1 LSPAIYCWFCYFSED
16 LITGSE
22 VLSKTAFYMMT
33 LLEALTGIGLI
44 AIIELGFPWLPLA
57 KVVAWT
63 FMEGIVLRAKA
74 I

>member
-1 LSPAIYCWFCYFSED
+1 
-16 LITGSE
+16 
-22 VLSKTAFYMMT
+22 MMT

>member
-1 LSPAIYCWFCYFSED
+1 
-16 LITGSE
+16 
-22 VLSKTAFYMMT
+22 MMT

-57 KVVAWT
+57 KVVALT